1 MVKDALRARW
11 DRIDYVVVKLIL
23 AEAFINDN
31 GISGIGLA
39 FFTALLGAVS
49 ATIVGIFQVK
59 NKVSNAEQ
67 ATVEAREE
75 ATQARKNTSAISNGF
90 ASGID
95 GKLDRILDQQD
106 SLMERQNAF
115 SAALRKHLEWHIDHS
130 SSEGKRS

>member
-1 MVKDALRARW
+1 MVF
-11 DRIDYVVVKLIL
+11 

-31 GISGIGLA
+31 GISGVALA
-39 FFTALLGAVS
+39 FFTALLGAIS
-49 ATIVGIFQVK
+49 ATIIGVFQIR
-59 NKVSNAEQ
+59 NKVANSEQ

-75 ATQARKNTSAISNGF
+75 AKQARKNTSAISNGF

-130 SSEGKRS
+130 SEGKRG